1 MEEGYP
7 RSISDFGLPMDG
19 VDAVFVWLHNDKTYF
34 FKDNH
39 YWRYDDHLRNMD
51 QGYPKDTTLW
61 KGIPSQLDDA
71 MRWSDGELCTCF
83 SKACSQYDD
92 INLHKKRIFV
102 HLSLEPHMVY
112 LIPLRTT
119 ERIHFETYVMDAVG
133 FLNRFPE
140 RKVH

>member
-7 RSISDFGLPMDG
+7 RPVSDFGLPMEG

-39 YWRYDDHLRNMD
+39 YWRYDDHLRHMD

-71 MRWSDGELCTCF
+71 MRWSD
-83 SKACSQYDD
+83 SKCRSVFWGGFLASFFFIAYSQYDD
-92 INLHKKRIFV
+92 FEV
-102 HLSLEPHMVY
+102 HIRL
-112 LIPLRTT
+112 PL
-119 ERIHFETYVMDAVG
+119 FSC
-133 FLNRFPE
+133 L
-140 RKVH
+140 